1 MTPWL
6 AVAIITFFTLF
17 GIFNAHDALCLTSDR
32 SELEKGLCA
41 ACQRHS
47 GLETFLD
54 LAQVVIPLVALVFGM
69 ALCAKW
75 NEGGKIGAQVA
86 LQRY

>member
-1 MTPWL
+1 MIPWL
-6 AVAIITFFTLF
+6 TVATITFFTLF
-17 GIFNAHDALCLTSDR
+17 DLSNDHDALCLTSDR
-32 SELEKGLCA
+32 SELEGGLCA

-54 LAQVVIPLVALVFGM
+54 LAQVVIPLVALVLGM